1 MHDKLLFSPPCPRST
16 LVTALGATSISIGRL
31 EPSRRNRP
39 RFSWPFLAF
48 FTMNQ
53 TRHCSNTYSIY
64 NYCLAL
70 TSAQRWP
77 ISTQNPR
84 VQRRQGYELGGC
96 SRSVLRHMV
105 TIVQLPRPCVLVDCS
120 IGEWMVAHST
130 AKLVDVF
137 TSSQMLLKVKMAWTR
152 ISSACC

>member
-1 MHDKLLFSPPCPRST
+1 MSAIDT
-16 LVTALGATSISIGRL
+16 
-31 EPSRRNRP
+31 RNRP
-39 RFSWPFLAF
+39 RCNQHLDRKTRAKPWESPALFVAIFCL

-53 TRHCSNTYSIY
+53 TRRCSNTYSIY
-64 NYCLAL
+64 NYWLAL

-105 TIVQLPRPCVLVDCS
+105 TIVQLPRPYVLVDCS